1 MKRPKPPVTDA
12 PLPKWEP
19 AFRLYTGPEMYWRD
33 GRPVVQRPMLAAAP
47 RTRQAWRT
55 AAQRRAAGQ
64 P

>member
-1 MKRPKPPVTDA
+1 MKRPKPPVSET

-19 AFRLYTGPEMYWRD
+19 AFRLYNGPELYWRD
-33 GRPVVQRPMLAAAP
+33 GRPVERPVLATAP

-55 AAQRRAAGQ
+55 AAQRRSVGQ